1 MGETR
6 DAAHVDVLQDM
17 LHRETDPGIL
27 SCVIRGLHRLS
38 VPALNASLAFHLSH
52 PEVEVRLAALEAF
65 DIEDDEGLRKILSL
79 MGDPDAE
86 VCQKA
91 QEKIKQATYQN
102 PLILIKS
109 LNIPGR
115 KLREHLFDLLNT
127 LNIKAPAVYRFAR
140 TQLKKAYLCLLE
152 AEALRAFSEG
162 PERNLLTEHLAQE
175 VKGRIETILRVL
187 SIQDTSGQI
196 RIIWRSLFSADSRQ
210 RANGIEALADTID
223 RTLSKILV
231 PLVEDIP
238 LSEKMK
244 AGRKEFAFPDV
255 RDKTALILHLLE
267 KPDWVTVFFA
277 LTLLEKEGPSGMGYP
292 PLGALESSENPWI
305 REKAAKLLH
314 GHQLEGDMGITGM
327 DAPPDLTTRMLHLK
341 TIGIFQG
348 LTVAELAAVSTGP
361 QFISCGSNE
370 VVMREGDPGNALY
383 LIMEGG
389 VSVIKGKPGRKR
401 LEIAT
406 LTPGDYF
413 GEMALLD
420 EAPRSATILTTGPSR
435 FMVLYKADFDR
446 LVTESP
452 QIALN
457 ICKTLSRRIRSLHE
471 RISGMPKP
479 THHAVQTVGSTA
491 HG

>member
-1 MGETR
+1 
-6 DAAHVDVLQDM
+6 
-17 LHRETDPGIL
+17 
-27 SCVIRGLHRLS
+27 
-38 VPALNASLAFHLSH
+38 
-52 PEVEVRLAALEAF
+52 
-65 DIEDDEGLRKILSL
+65 
-79 MGDPDAE
+79 
-86 VCQKA
+86 
-91 QEKIKQATYQN
+91 
-102 PLILIKS
+102 
-109 LNIPGR
+109 
-115 KLREHLFDLLNT
+115 
-127 LNIKAPAVYRFAR
+127 
-140 TQLKKAYLCLLE
+140 
-152 AEALRAFSEG
+152 
-162 PERNLLTEHLAQE
+162 
-175 VKGRIETILRVL
+175 
-187 SIQDTSGQI
+187 
-196 RIIWRSLFSADSRQ
+196 
-210 RANGIEALADTID
+210 
-223 RTLSKILV
+223 
-231 PLVEDIP
+231 
-238 LSEKMK
+238 
-244 AGRKEFAFPDV
+244 
-255 RDKTALILHLLE
+255 
-267 KPDWVTVFFA
+267 
-277 LTLLEKEGPSGMGYP
+277 
-292 PLGALESSENPWI
+292 
-305 REKAAKLLH
+305 
-314 GHQLEGDMGITGM
+314 
-327 DAPPDLTTRMLHLK
+327 MLHLK